1 VAQTGSQLETGI
13 IFDIKRY
20 ALHDGPGIRTT
31 VFFKGCPLSC
41 WWCHNPESQDF
52 HPEVILRTQRCAHCA
67 ACAAACPQGAITLPA
82 EGEGGP
88 LTDRDA
94 CTACWQCVQA
104 CFSGAR
110 QLVGQEVSVQA
121 LMTEILRD
129 RSFFDESGGGVT
141 FSGGEPLSQ
150 PRFLAA
156 VLRACRQ
163 EEIHTAVDTSGY
175 APWTVFDALRRDVDL
190 FLYDLKIFDAQRHRR
205 YTGVANELILENL
218 TRLARLGHAIYVRVP
233 VIPGINDDEDNLR
246 QIAAFVAGQPGIQR
260 LDILPYHPSAAA
272 KYAGLE
278 RPYPLADTNMPAGER
293 MEEIALFMRQYG
305 LYVKTG
311 G

>member
-52 HPEVILRTQRCAHCA
+52 HPEVILRAQRCARCA
-67 ACAAACPQGAITLPA
+67 ACVAACPQGAITLPA
-82 EGEGGP
+82 EDGRGP
-88 LTDRDA
+88 ITDRAA

-110 QLVGQEVSVQA
+110 QLVGQEVSVRA

-175 APWTVFDALRRDVDL
+175 APWTVFDALRHDVDL

-205 YTGVANELILENL
+205 YTGVSNELILENL

-278 RPYPLADTNMPAGER
+278 RSYPLADTNMPAGER